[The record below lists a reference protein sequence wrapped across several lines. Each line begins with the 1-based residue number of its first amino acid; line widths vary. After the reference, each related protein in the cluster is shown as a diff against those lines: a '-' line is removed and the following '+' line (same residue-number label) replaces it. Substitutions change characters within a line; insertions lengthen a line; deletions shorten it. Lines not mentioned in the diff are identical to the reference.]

1 MSTIY
6 GDGFIADRF
15 TSDYERLSI
24 ESDERARAVQGLKD
38 EFLAAARRG
47 NLKALATWAPT
58 VKRWYSGDGMVTE
71 YQTEA
76 EIFSDSLDYETGPHI
91 EQVFSI
97 LCAVAYGSEPQVM
110 AARELLDRMAGK
122 WADFA
127 YRGE

>member
-1 MSTIY
+1 MTAY
-6 GDGFIADRF
+6 
-15 TSDYERLSI
+15 SDYEARAI

-38 EFLAAARRG
+38 EFL
-47 NLKALATWAPT
+47 KAVYAGDMDAPATFAP
-58 VKRWYSGDGMVTE
+58 MVTRRMMGMDVRVFPSVWE
-71 YQTEA
+71 VLFDA
-76 EIFSDSLDYETGPHI
+76 FDSSDSNGPR
-91 EQVFSI
+91 VKDALRA

>member
-1 MSTIY
+1 MTAY
-6 GDGFIADRF
+6 
-15 TSDYERLSI
+15 SDYEARAI

-38 EFLAAARRG
+38 EFLAAVREGDVYAIAHFAPPVKTKSTVFYQCVSG
-47 NLKALATWAPT
+47 VLA
-58 VKRWYSGDGMVTE
+58 
-71 YQTEA
+71 
-76 EIFSDSLDYETGPHI
+76 DSLDYSNGPQLS
-91 EQVFSI
+91 EVLSI

>member
-1 MSTIY
+1 MTAY
-6 GDGFIADRF
+6 
-15 TSDYERLSI
+15 SDYEARAI

-38 EFLAAARRG
+38 EFLAAVRKG
-47 NLKALATWAPT
+47 DMDETALFAH
-58 VKRWYSGDGMVTE
+58 TE
-71 YQTEA
+71 PCRFPSLNYPSVSDVMA
-76 EIFSDSLDYETGPHI
+76 DSLDYTNGPQLS
-91 EQVFSI
+91 EVLSI